1 MTLAFGGDVHVEG
14 RLTSL
19 VTTDGLAALQPVL
32 GGADVAVVNLET
44 AITDRGVEQPKI
56 YHFRT
61 TPEALV
67 TLQHAGVDAVS
78 MANNHAVD
86 YGPDGLTD
94 TLAAQASSPIPVIG
108 IGPDAAKAFA
118 PAVFQVRAP
127 VSRSS
132 PRRRSTTTRST
143 RTRPPPR
150 SRASP
155 GTSTTRGCSR
165 PSGPRA
171 PRTTS
176 SSSTCTGAVTTRA
189 ARTAPRRR
197 LPPPSRRPEPTWSS
211 AGTPTGC
218 RARAGSAGRTWP
230 MAWETSSGST
240 PAGRSTPSAAFSPGS
255 VDPARAHAQRGAG
268 PSVVAGAA
276 WTPLLIG
283 DDGVPRPP
291 EAAAAAS
298 QQTAWVQARSCARLA
313 STP

>member
-1 MTLAFGGDVHVEG
+1 MTLAFGGDVHFEG
-14 RLTSL
+14 RLNSL

-32 GGADVAVVNLET
+32 GGADVAVVSLET

-155 GTSTTRGCSR
+155 GTSNARLL
-165 PSGPRA
+165 A
-171 PRTTS
+171 
-176 SSSTCTGAVTTRA
+176 AVRA
-189 ARTAPRRR
+189 ARTAYDVVVVYLHWGSDYTSCPDGAQTTTAAA
-197 LPPPSRRPEPTWSS
+197 LAA
-211 AGTPTGC
+211 AGADVVVGGHAHRVQGAGWLG
-218 RARAGSAGRTWP
+218 RAYVAYGLGNFVWLNTRGTVDAV
-230 MAWETSSGST
+230 SGVLT
-240 PAGRSTPSAAFSPGS
+240 VS